1 MQYLSDLYAL
11 HNLES
16 IVRCLSKDLQRR
28 LAGEADEIRKEN
40 IGANFEDLIDFW
52 EAGAEG
58 QRSLWSIYEEH
69 WQKWLSEYSHSRWT
83 VKISR

>member
-40 IGANFEDLIDFW
+40 IGANFEDLIDF
-52 EAGAEG
+52 
-58 QRSLWSIYEEH
+58 
-69 WQKWLSEYSHSRWT
+69 
-83 VKISR
+83 